1 MKKILLFIALFAI
14 ATIATAQIKIGTS
27 GQVFMG
33 GYNTTHPQVLL
44 RMEKNGGI
52 IAIGP
57 NDNGS
62 NIGSSLGQ
70 IDFWYP
76 SVNGNSYK
84 WNHIKSLGHKLA
96 SDSTLK
102 TDIAPIVNATTLLKQ
117 LKTYSYFLKS
127 DSLFRSDSLDLRKRD
142 YGILAQEIEEILPEL
157 VDTAKGTMFVNYN
170 AFIGILIAGFNEQQ
184 TLIETQQNEITT
196 LQNIAYAQEQ
206 DLAALKTLHKIVYEM
221 QDILL
226 KCCDNTQGMPMLAP
240 PQDESSPT
248 GETAILY
255 QNTPNPFTSNTEI
268 RCYLPKTTVQAT
280 LFIYS
285 LQGAQL
291 LDYSIT
297 QAGLSAVTVH
307 GSELPAGMYLY
318 TLVVD
323 NKIMDT
329 KRMILTK

>member
-1 MKKILLFIALFAI
+1 MKKILLFFALLAI
-14 ATIATAQIKIGTS
+14 ATMATAQIKIGTS

-33 GYNTTHPQVLL
+33 GYATTHPQVLL

-57 NDNGS
+57 NDSGS

-170 AFIGILIAGFNEQQ
+170 AFIAILIKGFNEQQ
-184 TLIETQQNEITT
+184 VVIET
-196 LQNIAYAQEQ
+196 LQNIVLAQELDILHLKQLKRAFNELQ
-206 DLAALKTLHKIVYEM
+206 DIVYE
-221 QDILL
+221 
-226 KCCDNTQGMPMLAP
+226 CCKPKNMSP
-240 PQDESSPT
+240 PLQIEEPLPE

-255 QNTPNPFTSNTEI
+255 QNTPNPFSSNTEI
-268 RCYLPKTTVQAT
+268 VCYLPEATTQAT
-280 LFIYS
+280 LFIYN

-291 LDYSIT
+291 LNFPIT
-297 QAGLSAVTVH
+297 QAGLNTVIIY

-318 TLVVD
+318 TLVVG
-323 NKIMDT
+323 NVIIDT